1 MTYFGIENFKQSILF
16 IDNHKNYGTI
26 AMVSFLSETKVD
38 INELRNTL
46 SVVIIPDDIIK
57 KINLKNFYL
66 KINFCYKYG
75 KDDCFYNCFF
85 NFHVDDKFKMYRG
98 LSIFSDNFYH
108 DLIIKSDNQNFN
120 FDYLI
125 SLTTDYLNINK
136 TPNQTIEDRIDITHQ
151 YLDHFSDIDEWAIRI
166 RKFGSNNI
174 FTAVSSKNESEIIRN
189 ILKIY

>member
-1 MTYFGIENFKQSILF
+1 MTYYGIENFKQSILF
-16 IDNHKNYGTI
+16 IDNHRNYGSV
-26 AMVSFLSETKVD
+26 AMISFLSETKID
-38 INELRNTL
+38 LNELRQIL

-66 KINFCYKYG
+66 KINFCYKY
-75 KDDCFYNCFF
+75 KDDFYNCFF
-85 NFHVDDKFKMYRG
+85 NFHNTDKFRMYRG

-120 FDYLI
+120 FDYFI
-125 SLTTDYLNINK
+125 SLLLDYLNINK
-136 TPNQTIEDRIDITHQ
+136 ISNQTIEDRVKETHK
-151 YLDHFSDIDEWAIRI
+151 YLDMFSDIDEWAIRI

-174 FTAVSSKNESEIIRN
+174 STTVSSKNENEIIKS